1 MLLKTV
7 VTAAPAAFVP
17 EPPEDVP
24 VVTRVSWAARRIPVK
39 RGSIRGFHPNPLSS
53 SAIAFESLLECN
65 VISALLA
72 HPEVLTIQSQPLTIW
87 YRLGNKVYSYT
98 PDLMVTFRNVPEEL
112 AERGFGR
119 LSLIECKPEVKLAG
133 CAIVLSRA
141 FAALREVTSAP
152 LLIVTN
158 SSLQCIEWEAA

>member
-1 MLLKTV
+1 MLVKKVFPT
-7 VTAAPAAFVP
+7 APAAFLP
-17 EPPEDVP
+17 EPPDDVP
-24 VVTRVSWAARRIPVK
+24 DVIRVSWAARQIPVK
-39 RGSIRGFHPNPLSS
+39 RGSIRGFHPNPLSC
-53 SAIAFESLLECN
+53 SAIAFESLLECD

-72 HPEVLTIQSQPLTIW
+72 QPGILTIQSQPLTIW

-98 PDLMVTFRNVPEEL
+98 PDLMVAFRKVPEEL
-112 AERGFGR
+112 AERGFGS
-119 LSLIECKPEVKLAG
+119 LSLIECKPEAKLAG
-133 CAIVLSRA
+133 CSIALSRA

>member
-1 MLLKTV
+1 MLVKKVFST
-7 VTAAPAAFVP
+7 APAAFVP
-17 EPPEDVP
+17 EPPADVP
-24 VVTRVSWAARRIPVK
+24 VVIRVSWAARRIPVK
-39 RGSIRGFHPNPLSS
+39 RGSIRGFHPNPFSS
-53 SAIAFESLLECN
+53 GGIPFESLLECN

-72 HPEVLTIQSQPLTIW
+72 HPEVLTIQAQPLTIW

-112 AERGFGR
+112 SARGFGR
-119 LSLIECKPEVKLAG
+119 LSLVECKPEAKLAG
-133 CAIVLSRA
+133 CAIALSRA